1 MAAARLCE
9 LMSERG
15 RVPYRCLPLSIVR
28 LSCTRRFSCEYG
40 RGDLYTWVRSN
51 DAAQPKGC
59 FE

>member
-28 LSCTRRFSCEYG
+28 LSCTRRFSCEYD